1 MAKRLLSTVSLP
13 SLNTAPT
20 GANVG
25 ELYYN
30 TLDKTVHSYTGTE
43 WRPLSVDYMKEMFL
57 GGAHEGININYDS
70 VANTLNL
77 DLDLTKY
84 SLEPGGF
91 ENRADAAL
99 IWDGPAKSVR
109 LEITGNSS
117 LYSPYGASPYTFKG
131 AYDNGADYNVDDVVT
146 YNGQYYVRILPVNP
160 GYPPGTAYWGTAH
173 GQQWAEYFLN
183 QYIYYVQGKK
193 FTRFLPDAMNIPDD
207 INGLIPGI
215 YYIYYG
221 ADGELA
227 RKTTPFNFKEDCP
240 VAVVV
245 IGEDRSVLHVGEE
258 RHGIAMDWATQYYL
272 HRTFGTQSTG
282 GFNVGNYNIGA
293 DGTSNSDYQFSL
305 TGGTIYD
312 EDSDFEIIHSASPDS
327 EGEQILEPI
336 ANLPVIY
343 RAGATGWSKKATS
356 PIPINVDV
364 AGVPQINVYSG
375 SSWISQPVGNNKY
388 YAIWVVATNNIIH
401 PIISIMGQRE
411 DNSITAA
418 KANNTYNSLELLGIP
433 GSEFYPLY
441 RVILE
446 HKGSYTNAAQSVIQ
460 DILDIRSSSGTTSGG
475 GSTAVPEH
483 GELVGLLD
491 DDHTQYIHISNPRTI
506 VAAHTFNPSSV
517 GPAFVLGPNAQ
528 DYLIEGLNA
537 EMVGGNTLTQIN
549 STAFN
554 YSSSAKDDAI
564 AASNGY
570 TDGKFTNIDTYV
582 APLLNHSSHDGVQV
596 TWNDSEN
603 KITLNVEEPVRVSN
617 TPPSNVAEG
626 DQWYDNQSGVMYVY
640 DGSYWVEVSG
650 GLGADAAELPSTVQY
665 LNGVTSNI
673 QSQINSKAPIASPTF
688 TGTVNLP
695 ATTLY
700 NGTNLSIISNIP
712 NTAPKDSPTF
722 TGTVSLPSTTSI
734 GNVSSTEISQLDGV
748 TSNIQNQ
755 INAKISAN
763 NPTLTGIVNLPST
776 TYIGEITPIELG
788 HLDGV
793 TGSVQTQLDDKVS
806 YGNFN
811 TANIAVQTYATLASL
826 PVASANTGRVVYV
839 SGEGYTYYS
848 HNNAWIKV
856 AKFSDIATGGA
867 AFPINELSDVD
878 TATTSPSAGQVLSW
892 DGGSWV
898 PATIA
903 GGTGSAPLESPSFT
917 GNVFLPSTTTIGDIS
932 STELSYLNGVS
943 SAIQDQIDEKSP
955 INDPVFTGVVVLPQT
970 TNIGNVSE
978 EEIAHL
984 NGVTSSI
991 QTQINSKLNTTDF
1004 KYTNISL
1011 DLYATVLALPSA
1023 ASNTG
1028 RIAFVSADQSIYV
1041 STGTV
1046 WVRLAK
1052 ASEISGTTVST
1063 INDLNDVDTETMSP
1077 TSGQVLYWNG
1087 IAWVPQ
1093 TLSIPTIVPT
1103 YPAITQLEVT
1113 NNGAMA
1119 YNFLNQYTGD
1129 NPALYAISATTIAFK
1144 LNVPGHPFLIQDS
1157 VGANYNNGLV
1167 HVATDGTVT
1176 TGSNAQGKTSG
1187 TLYWQ
1192 IPATLS
1198 GTYKYQCQLHSMM
1211 NGQINIKDI
1220 TLI

>member
-13 SLNTAPT
+13 SLSTAPT

-30 TLDKTVHSYTGTE
+30 TADKTVHSYTGTE

-57 GGAHEGININYDS
+57 GGAHEGINVNYDS

-91 ENRADAAL
+91 ENRDDSEL
-99 IWDGPAKSVR
+99 IWDAPSKSIR
-109 LEITGNSS
+109 LNITGNSS

-131 AYDNGADYNVDDVVT
+131 AYENGADYNVDDVVT
-146 YNGQYYVRILPVNP
+146 YNGKYYVRILPVNP
-160 GYPPGTAYWGTAH
+160 GYPPGTAYWDSGH

-207 INGLIPGI
+207 IGGLVPGI
-215 YYIYYG
+215 YYISY
-221 ADGELA
+221 AVDGNLV
-227 RKTTPFNFKEDCP
+227 RKTTPFNFKDECP

-245 IGEDRSVLHVGEE
+245 VGEDRSVLHVGEE

-282 GFNVGNYNIGA
+282 GFNIGNYNLA
-293 DGTSNSDYQFSL
+293 TDGTADSNYQFSL

-312 EDSDFEIIHSASPDS
+312 EDSDFTISHSASPTL

-336 ANLPVIY
+336 ANLPVLY
-343 RAGATGWSKKATS
+343 RVGATGWSKKNTS
-356 PIPINVDV
+356 PMAINVN
-364 AGVPQINVYSG
+364 GSGIPQINVKSG
-375 SSWISQPVGNNKY
+375 TDWISESATNNNF
-388 YAIWVVATNNIIH
+388 YAIWIVATNNILS
-401 PIISIMGQRE
+401 PIISIMGQRT
-411 DNSITAA
+411 DTTINAA
-418 KANNTYNSLELLGIP
+418 KANNSYDSLDLLGIP

-441 RVILE
+441 RIILQ
-446 HKGSYTNAAQSVIQ
+446 HKTSYTNSAASVIE
-460 DILDIRSSSGTTSGG
+460 DVLDIRSSSGGTSGG
-475 GSTAVPEH
+475 GSTTTPEH

-537 EMVGGNTLTQIN
+537 EMVGGSTLTQIN
-549 STAFN
+549 TTAFG
-554 YSSSAKDDAI
+554 YASSAKDDAI

-570 TDGKFTNIDTYV
+570 TDGKFTNIDSYV
-582 APLLNHSSHDGVQV
+582 APLLNHSGHDGVQV
-596 TWNDSEN
+596 AWDDSQN
-603 KITLNVEEPVRVSN
+603 KITLNIEEPVRVSN
-617 TPPSNVAEG
+617 TPPIGVAEG
-626 DQWYDNQSGVMYVY
+626 DQWYDNQTGVMYVY
-640 DGSYWVEVSG
+640 DGAYWVEVSG
-650 GLGADAAELPSTVQY
+650 GLGADAAELPSTIQY
-665 LNGVTSNI
+665 LAGTTSNI
-673 QSQINSKAPIASPTF
+673 QSQLNAKAPLASPTF

-695 ATTLY
+695 SNTLY

-734 GNVSSTEISQLDGV
+734 GNVSSSEIAHLDGA
-748 TSNIQNQ
+748 TSNIQTQ
-755 INAKISAN
+755 INSKISAN

-776 TYIGEITPIELG
+776 TYIGSVTPIEIG
-788 HLDGV
+788 HLDGL
-793 TGSVQTQLDDKVS
+793 TGSIQTQLDDKVS

-811 TANIAVQTYATLASL
+811 TANISIQTYATLASL
-826 PVASANTGRVVYV
+826 PPASANTGRIAYV
-839 SGEGYTYYS
+839 SGDGYTYYS
-848 HNNAWIKV
+848 HSNAWIKL

-878 TATTSPSAGQVLSW
+878 TATTSPTAGQVLSW
-892 DGGSWV
+892 DGSSWV

-917 GNVFLPSTTTIGDIS
+917 GNVNLPNTTTIGDIS
-932 STELSYLNGVS
+932 STEISYLDGVS
-943 SAIQDQIDEKSP
+943 SSIQDQLDLKSP
-955 INDPVFTGVVVLPQT
+955 INDPVFTGQVSLPST
-970 TNIGNVSE
+970 TSIGGVSE
-978 EEIAHL
+978 EEIGYL
-984 NGVTSSI
+984 NGVTSGI
-991 QTQINSKLNTTDF
+991 QAQINSKLNSTDF
-1004 KYTNISL
+1004 KYTDIAINA
-1011 DLYATVLALPSA
+1011 YATVLALPA
-1023 ASNTG
+1023 ASSNTG

-1052 ASEISGTTVST
+1052 ASEISGTTIST
-1063 INDLNDVDTETMSP
+1063 INDLTDVDTATASP
-1077 TSGQVLYWNG
+1077 MTGQVLYWNG
-1087 IAWVPQ
+1087 TSWIPQ
-1093 TLSIPTIVPT
+1093 TLAIPTIVPT

-1129 NPALYAISATTIAFK
+1129 NPSLYAISGTTIAFK
-1144 LNVPGHPFLIQDS
+1144 LNVPGHPFLIQNS
-1157 VGANYNNGLV
+1157 SGTNYSNGLV
-1167 HVATDGTVT
+1167 HVGLDGTIS
-1176 TGSNAQGKTSG
+1176 TGSNAQGKTNG

-1198 GTYKYQCQLHSMM
+1198 GDYKYQCQVHSMM
-1211 NGQINIKDI
+1211 NGIITIKDI
-1220 TLI
+1220 SLI